1 MSTIEIISAIKELE
15 ELEDLIHEAEQEAE
29 NIRDSIKATMTE
41 QGTDELIAGTKIV
54 RWTTVLTTRFDST
67 AFKKRH
73 EDLYK
78 EYTKQTTSRRFSISK

>member
-78 EYTKQTTSRRFSISK
+78 EYTKQTTSRRFTISN

>member
-15 ELEDLIHEAEQEAE
+15 ELEDLIHEAE